1 MIEKKA
7 LQELDF
13 YKILGLI
20 EEFAGSEAT
29 KKAIQQIFPFDE
41 FTSAENSLKE
51 FEEIKRYFDTGGQ
64 LQISSFPDIANLIEK
79 AKKEGAFFE
88 PSELTQFLK
97 VLRVLDKISS
107 YIDEFF
113 NFPFLSQKIKNILKT
128 NLSIG
133 QPYILERLENT
144 VDEEGNIL
152 DTASSTLKYI
162 RKQIKL
168 TEEKIKQKLE
178 EIINR
183 SNVLVFLQDRFIT
196 KRNNRWV
203 IPVRMDSKGQIPGV
217 VHDVSRS
224 GETAFIEPAEITA
237 FSKKLEELLIEQRL
251 EEIKILKEL
260 SFEIHQISET
270 LHREFN
276 LLVYL
281 DKMLSIYKFSQKFN
295 AEAPQL
301 TREINI
307 SLINA
312 KHPLLLLSKQVVPLN
327 LELKNKKVLVITGP
341 NAGGKTVTIKTIG
354 LLTAMAISGLPIPAS
369 PSSIIPFVK
378 NIYVDLYHE
387 GSIEEHLSS
396 FALHIITLKKII
408 EQADSESLIL
418 LDEIGTNTDPEEGS
432 ALACAILEE
441 LKNREALTFATTH
454 LSKVK
459 IFAAT
464 QQNIEIASMLF
475 DEKTM
480 TPLYKLSIG
489 SLTPSYAL
497 EVAQKYGFPENLI
510 RRAYELKGTQDREIY
525 ELIKELEKNKQ
536 EYETKLAE
544 IEKIKNIM
552 DSEKNRLEKELVF
565 ASENKK
571 KIIEQAKIEAQS
583 MLTKLKKEI
592 NFLYEEA
599 KKADRKKLREISQK
613 ISDISKKFISEE
625 PKKQEEL
632 NPGDIVKIRNLNL
645 SGKILIIEDGR
656 AKIQTDTAQIEAE
669 LRELEKVSFHEEQ
682 ESNKRLDI
690 FSVTNKK
697 AIENYKEEYPSKKL
711 DIRGMRVD
719 EAIPLVER
727 FLNELSFSESNRG
740 IILHG
745 IGKGI
750 LRDAIR
756 DYIKDHPAVKSF
768 RKGNPDE
775 GGDAVTVIEMK

>member
-7 LQELDF
+7 LWDLDF

-20 EEFAGSEAT
+20 EEFASSEAT

-41 FTSAENSLKE
+41 FISAENSLKE
-51 FEEIKRYFDTGGQ
+51 FEEIKKYFDTGGQ
-64 LQISSFPDIANLIEK
+64 LQIFSFPDISNLIEK

-97 VLRVLDKISS
+97 VLKVLDKISPF
-107 YIDEFF
+107 IDELF
-113 NFPFLSQKIKNILKT
+113 NFSFLSKKIKNILKN
-128 NLSIG
+128 NLSVG
-133 QPYILERLENT
+133 QPYVLEKLENT
-144 VDEEGNIL
+144 VDEEGNLL
-152 DTASSTLKYI
+152 DTASPTLKYI

-183 SNVLVFLQDRFIT
+183 SNVTVFLQDRFIT

-203 IPVRMDSKGQIPGV
+203 IPVRMDSKGQISGI

-237 FSKKLEELLIEQRL
+237 FSKKLEELLIEEKV
-251 EEIKILKEL
+251 EEIRILREL

-276 LLVYL
+276 VLVYL

-295 AEAPQL
+295 AEVPQL
-301 TREINI
+301 IKEIKIN
-307 SLINA
+307 LINA
-312 KHPLLLLSKQVVPLN
+312 KHPLLLLSKEVVPLN

-369 PSSIIPFVK
+369 PSSMIPFIK

-396 FALHIITLKKII
+396 FASHIITLKNIV

-432 ALACAILEE
+432 ALACAVLEE
-441 LKNREALTFATTH
+441 LKNRKALTFATTH

-464 QQNIEIASMLF
+464 HQDIEIASMLF

-480 TPLYKLSIG
+480 TPLYKLSTG

-510 RRAYELKGTQDREIY
+510 RRAYELKGTQDKEIY
-525 ELIKELEKNKQ
+525 ELIKELEKSKK
-536 EYETKLAE
+536 EYNRKLTE
-544 IEKIKNIM
+544 IERIKNIM
-552 DSEKNRLEKELVF
+552 ISEKDRLEKEILL

-599 KKADRKKLREISQK
+599 KKADRKKLKE
-613 ISDISKKFISEE
+613 ISKKIFNISKQFISEE
-625 PKKQEEL
+625 LKKQEKL

-645 SGKILIIEDGR
+645 SGKLLIIEDGR
-656 AKIQTDTAQIEAE
+656 ARIQTDTAQIEVE
-669 LRELEKVSFHEEQ
+669 LDKLEKASFNDHKENKSF
-682 ESNKRLDI
+682 ESLI
-690 FSVTNKK
+690 ITNKK
-697 AIENYKEEYPSKKL
+697 AIEKCEKEYPTKKL
-711 DIRGMRVD
+711 DLRGMRVD
-719 EAIPLVER
+719 EAISFVER
-727 FLNELSFSESNRG
+727 FLNELSFSESTTG

-750 LRDAIR
+750 LRNAIQE
-756 DYIKDHPAVKSF
+756 YIKDHPAVKSF

>member
-1 MIEKKA
+1 LIEKKA

-20 EEFAGSEAT
+20 EEFAASEAT

-51 FEEIKRYFDTGGQ
+51 FEEIKKYFDTGGQ

-88 PSELTQFLK
+88 PVELTQFLK
-97 VLRVLDKISS
+97 VLRVLDRISS
-107 YIDEFF
+107 CIDEFF
-113 NFPFLSQKIKNILKT
+113 NLPFLSKKIKNILKA

-133 QPYILERLENT
+133 QPYILEKLENT

-162 RKQIKL
+162 RKQMKL
-168 TEEKIKQKLE
+168 TEEKIKQRLE

-183 SNVLVFLQDRFIT
+183 SNIVVFLQDRFIT

-270 LHREFN
+270 LDKEFN

-307 SLINA
+307 NLINA
-312 KHPLLLLSKQVVPLN
+312 KHPLLLLSKEVVPLN

-341 NAGGKTVTIKTIG
+341 NAGGKTVTLKTIG

-369 PSSIIPFVK
+369 PSSIIPFVRS
-378 NIYVDLYHE
+378 IYVDLYHE

-396 FALHIITLKKII
+396 FTLHIITLKKII
-408 EQADSESLIL
+408 EQAGSESLIL

-510 RRAYELKGTQDREIY
+510 KRAYELKGTQDREIY

-552 DSEKNRLEKELVF
+552 DSEKNRLEKELVL

-571 KIIEQAKIEAQS
+571 KIMEQAKTEAQS

-599 KKADRKKLREISQK
+599 KKGDRKKLKEISQK

-669 LRELEKVSFHEEQ
+669 LREFEKVSFHAEQ
-682 ESNKRLDI
+682 ESNKRFDI

-697 AIENYKEEYPSKKL
+697 TIENYKEEYPSKKL

-719 EAIPLVER
+719 EALPLVER

-768 RKGNPDE
+768 RKGSPDE
-775 GGDAVTVIEMK
+775 GGDTVTVIEMK